1 MLQYCIHLSCCI
13 FTSFN
18 VEIEK
23 KRACV
28 ANTLRMCDCPV
39 STTLHSCFLL
49 LALDRIALQ
58 TTTMRCLLKR
68 RQRCRF
74 PVFSSWAHTSFTR
87 RRVDERGERQAKLGH
102 TTLLEDVYF
111 PLSVAHS
118 TYLSQPLSSTC
129 SWRQLC
135 CVARVYATHRVSV
148 SNVVRA
154 ERGDLHA
161 VIEYYFNSS
170 ALLLHLSPSCYF
182 YPSDLPQKR
191 RSALLTEC
199 CRSVVLVCLLVKHHV
214 VQLVTMNIDDSY

>member
-1 MLQYCIHLSCCI
+1 MVKL
-13 FTSFN
+13 
-18 VEIEK
+18 
-23 KRACV
+23 KRSEPV
-28 ANTLRMCDCPV
+28 SRTRVRMCDCPV

-49 LALDRIALQ
+49 VALDRITLQ
-58 TTTMRCLLKR
+58 TTTMWCLLKR

-129 SWRQLC
+129 SWCQLC

-154 ERGDLHA
+154 ERDDLHA

-191 RSALLTEC
+191 RSSLLTEC
-199 CRSVVLVCLLVKHHV
+199 CRSLLC
-214 VQLVTMNIDDSY
+214 